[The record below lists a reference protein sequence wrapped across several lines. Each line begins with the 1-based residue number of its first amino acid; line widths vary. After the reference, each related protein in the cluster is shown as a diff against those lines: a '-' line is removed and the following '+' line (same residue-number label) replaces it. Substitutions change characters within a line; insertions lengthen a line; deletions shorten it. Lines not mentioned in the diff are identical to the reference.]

1 MLLQTTT
8 MFTEWLMAGLTIL
21 LTKGFTG
28 LADTLLRDLQTAW
41 VFTDL
46 LDVIFTTLQVR
57 EGSGES
63 KATLADFLTKEFES
77 SRVTLL
83 IDLRGKLGLTCLL
96 GTLLTGLQVN
106 LNFPSLLGALETGL
120 QATLDFRDLLGTSKI
135 VSQRT
140 LYLTGLLGPL
150 QTSLHATLDFTDLL
164 EILKTGSHATL
175 NSTG

>member
-1 MLLQTTT
+1 

-21 LTKGFTG
+21 LTKGFIG

-63 KATLADFLTKEFES
+63 KTTLADFLTKEFKS

-150 QTSLHATLDFTDLL
+150 QTSLHATLDFTGLL
-164 EILKTGSHATL
+164 EILKTGSDATL